1 MYKAPSLS
9 NTQLLEILSLSKEA
23 MAIYTS
29 QDIIIEMAND
39 AMLAF
44 WGRDKS
50 IIGLPLETAL
60 PELKGQP
67 FIGMLQKVLETG
79 ITDAGLAI
87 PAELLING
95 ELQTYYFDYEYRA
108 IKNELG
114 EPYCIFHTAAD
125 VTEKVLGM
133 QAMELARTQ
142 EAALYNEQA
151 LNEELAASN
160 EELAA
165 INEELN
171 DLQEELKGLNSE
183 LEKRVNARTKELADS
198 EARLR
203 YMLADAPVAIAV
215 FNGKEL
221 IIEAANKKILE
232 AWSKN
237 ETVIGKTL
245 IEAIPELAGQE
256 FLKIL
261 DGVYNTGIPFYGN
274 EVKAVLE
281 QNGSLEE
288 RYFNFVYHPLKDD
301 LGKTTSIMVVATLVT
316 EQVKARKVIEESEQR
331 FRFMLNAIPQQV
343 WTATPN
349 GELDYVNEVICA
361 DFGDNTEQIV
371 GHGWQKYI
379 HPDDLQ
385 TALVQWKN
393 ALQFGTEY
401 SVEFR
406 LLLADGSYK
415 WHLGRALPFV
425 EDEEI
430 KLWIGT
436 NTNIDIQKENEQKKD
451 EFISIASHELKT
463 PLTSV
468 KAFNQLMSRT
478 DDQEK
483 LSKYVAKSAEHISKL
498 EKLITDLLDVTK
510 INAGKMNYTMQVFD
524 FTEMVKESIENVQHG
539 TNTHQIILEQADA
552 IEYNGDHFRL
562 EQVMNNFLTNAIKYS
577 PDGDKVLVNCRVENN
592 NIVVSVEDF
601 GVGIEENSLD
611 KLFDR
616 YYRVDNT
623 AMRFEGL
630 GLGLFISSEILKRHQ
645 GNFWL
650 ESELGKGSTF
660 YFRLPLAL
668 KDDSKTIINTDDL
681 YEDESIVVSYNAANA
696 RVDVDW
702 RGFQDLASV
711 QNGGAKIIE
720 FLKRHQSSKACNDNT
735 NVLGTWSEAVDW
747 AGKEFFP
754 MLEEAG
760 LKYLAWVYP
769 DSVFN
774 KLSAKKTVN
783 IAQGGIITQFFSD
796 VELAK
801 TWLNSK

>member
-1 MYKAPSLS
+1 L
-9 NTQLLEILSLSKEA
+9 
-23 MAIYTS
+23 
-29 QDIIIEMAND
+29 
-39 AMLAF
+39 
-44 WGRDKS
+44 
-50 IIGLPLETAL
+50 
-60 PELKGQP
+60 
-67 FIGMLQKVLETG
+67 
-79 ITDAGLAI
+79 
-87 PAELLING
+87 
-95 ELQTYYFDYEYRA
+95 
-108 IKNELG
+108 
-114 EPYCIFHTAAD
+114 
-125 VTEKVLGM
+125 
-133 QAMELARTQ
+133 
-142 EAALYNEQA
+142 
-151 LNEELAASN
+151 
-160 EELAA
+160 
-165 INEELN
+165 
-171 DLQEELKGLNSE
+171 
-183 LEKRVNARTKELADS
+183 
-198 EARLR
+198 
-203 YMLADAPVAIAV
+203 
-215 FNGKEL
+215 
-221 IIEAANKKILE
+221 
-232 AWSKN
+232 
-237 ETVIGKTL
+237 
-245 IEAIPELAGQE
+245 PELAGQD
-256 FLKIL
+256 FLTIL
-261 DGVYNTGIPFYGN
+261 DEVFTSAQPFYGN
-274 EVKAVLE
+274 EVKAFLE
-281 QNGSLEE
+281 QNGVIEE

-301 LGKTTSIMVVATLVT
+301 LGETTSIMVVATLVT

-343 WTATPN
+343 WTATPD
-349 GELDYVNEVICA
+349 GALDYVNEVVCD

-371 GHGWQKYI
+371 GYGWQKYI

-385 TALVQWKN
+385 TALAQWKH
-393 ALQFGTEY
+393 ALQTGTEY
-401 SVEFR
+401 AVEFR
-406 LLLADGSYK
+406 LLFADGSYK
-415 WHLGRALPFV
+415 WHLARALPFV
-425 EDEEI
+425 ENGVV

-478 DDQEK
+478 DDPEK

-498 EKLITDLLDVTK
+498 EKLTT
-510 INAGKMNYTMQVFD
+510 
-524 FTEMVKESIENVQHG
+524 
-539 TNTHQIILEQADA
+539 THQIMLEQADA

-577 PDGDKVLVNCRVENN
+577 PEGDKVLVNCKVENN

-660 YFRLPLAL
+660 YFRLPLDL
-668 KDDSKTIINTDDL
+668 KDDSKTVINTDDF
-681 YEDESIVVSYNAANA
+681 YEDESIVVSYNAENA

-760 LKYLAWVYP
+760 LKHLAWVYP

-774 KLSAKKTVN
+774 KLSAKKTVD
-783 IAQGGIITQFFSD
+783 IAQGGIITQFFTE

-801 TWLNSK
+801 AWLDSK